1 MVLKKMVTEVQDK
14 HAEAYQGHLA
24 KGCELCITGEKSV
37 FFVTGVCP
45 RHCFYCPISEQ
56 KWQKDEIYIN
66 EWKTDDFNNIVKEI
80 ELCKSKGVGI
90 TGGDPLARVD
100 RTAAFIK
107 KLKEKFGK
115 EFHIHLY
122 TSLNLFTEENLKKLY
137 DAGLDEIRCHPD
149 IEDKKYWE
157 RIQNGTKFQW
167 HFGMEIPA
175 IPGKEKE
182 TIELINFAKQYV
194 QFINLNELEYSDTN
208 AAQFGDKYKT
218 KNSLSYGIK
227 GSEDLAKALL
237 KEFKEDSVRIH
248 YCSSAFKDN
257 IQMRRRIKKRAES
270 IMTVKEE
277 MTEDGMIR
285 KGIVYLKELV
295 PGVGYKKKLEAVENK
310 DELIQKLTAARNL
323 LLEKKALTD
332 IEIDEKKYRLLC
344 PIREIR
350 RKMCAKAVK
359 DAGYVP
365 AVVEEYPTA
374 DAFEVEIDFV

>member
-1 MVLKKMVTEVQDK
+1 MTTEVEER
-14 HAEAYQGHLA
+14 HADAHQGILA

-80 ELCKSKGVGI
+80 QLCKSKGVGI

-100 RTAAFIK
+100 RTAQFIK
-107 KLKEKFGK
+107 MLKERFGK

-149 IEDKKYWE
+149 VDDKKYWE
-157 RIQNGTKFQW
+157 RIKNGTKFPW

-208 AAQFGDKYKT
+208 AAQFDKGKYLT
-218 KNSLSYGIK
+218 KNTLSYGIK
-227 GSEDLAKALL
+227 GSEEFAKALL
-237 KEFKEDSVRIH
+237 KEFKEDKVRIH

-270 IMTVKEE
+270 IMTTKEE
-277 MTEDGMIR
+277 MTEDGTIM
-285 KGIVYLKELV
+285 KGIVYLKEFV

-310 DELIQKLTAARNL
+310 EELLKKLTAARESL
-323 LLEKKALTD
+323 LQKKIITD
-332 IEIDEKKYRLLC
+332 IDIDDKKYRLLC
-344 PIREIR
+344 PIREIK

-359 DAGYVP
+359 EAGYVP
-365 AVVEEYPTA
+365 AIVEEYPTQ
-374 DAFEVEIDFV
+374 DAFEVEVDFL